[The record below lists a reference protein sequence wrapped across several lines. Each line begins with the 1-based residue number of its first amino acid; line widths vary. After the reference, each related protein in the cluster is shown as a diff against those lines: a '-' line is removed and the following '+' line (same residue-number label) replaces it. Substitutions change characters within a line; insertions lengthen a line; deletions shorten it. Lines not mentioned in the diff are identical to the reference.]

1 MLNNIR
7 ILGVLFL
14 GLCGSIGIATA
25 QDAPPPLLPP
35 LPGAEADLL
44 PPPPAPAPPA
54 LEIDLPSAEVA
65 APPAVNQ
72 DPTIAGDMPAIDLP
86 DMPAI
91 GADDASPDITLPT
104 VTVVADDPAEAD
116 DPAIALPAINSAA
129 PVDAKEEEIDF
140 LTEMD
145 AIQSAAEA
153 PAPLEDDIDLFA
165 TEEEP
170 ILPELDTGD
179 TQLPALNTPPPPLGL
194 SDNAVEELPPP
205 LLPEIDGSV
214 NIIQAAPL
222 DEGFEEEAPKP
233 KIASWLRKMPPNP
246 AKKKLKR
253 SFNYKKQV
261 LTYPIYKTAYGYGN
275 QHIPLRATTRSYEHE
290 LVKAASRND
299 INALRA
305 LLRYGVPVD
314 SAPAGETAFAAAKRT
329 GAREAAELLYLYG
342 ARY

>member
-1 MLNNIR
+1 MR
-7 ILGVLFL
+7 IIGVLFL

-44 PPPPAPAPPA
+44 PPPPAVPSAPPA
-54 LEIDLPSAEVA
+54 LEIDLPIPEATAPVVINQVPEGLA
-65 APPAVNQ
+65 ADV
-72 DPTIAGDMPAIDLP
+72 PAIDLP
-86 DMPAI
+86 AMPQV
-91 GADDASPDITLPT
+91 GEGESVPDITIPT
-104 VTVVADDPAEAD
+104 VTVEAD
-116 DPAIALPAINSAA
+116 VPTVALPAYENDT

-140 LTEMD
+140 LKEMD

-153 PAPLEDDIDLFA
+153 PALPKEEIDLFA
-165 TEEEP
+165 TEEAP
-170 ILPELDTGD
+170 ILPELDTGNSA
-179 TQLPALNTPPPPLGL
+179 LPALDTPEPVEF
-194 SDNAVEELPPP
+194 SDNVVEELSPP

-222 DEGFEEEAPKP
+222 DNGFEEETHKP

-246 AKKKLKR
+246 AKKRLKR
-253 SFNYKKQV
+253 SFNYKRQV
-261 LTYPIYKTAYGYGN
+261 LTGPIYKTAYGYGN
-275 QHIPLRATTRSYEHE
+275 QHLPLRATTHSHEHE
-290 LVKAASRND
+290 LVKAAARND
-299 INALRA
+299 INAVRA

-329 GAREAAELLYLYG
+329 GAREAAELLFLYG